1 MYLCVCVCTCVCAYL
16 KLDEYLNISQKC
28 PKKGSQQLRV
38 RDADSCNATSVEQG
52 GKGVAGTVE
61 QQ

>member
-16 KLDEYLNISQKC
+16 KLDEYLNIYHRNA
-28 PKKGSQQLRV
+28 KKKVNNCECATQTHAMQHQL
-38 RDADSCNATSVEQG
+38 SKG
-52 GKGVAGTVE
+52 GKGVAGMVE